1 MKLYSYWSKYAFYLY
16 FKILKKKYRFRFI
29 PKFHSG
35 SKDKRRFL
43 LTLQKG

>member
-1 MKLYSYWSKYAFYLY
+1 MTFYFYWSYYAFYLY

-29 PKFHSG
+29 PEFHAG

-43 LTLQKG
+43 FTNIK